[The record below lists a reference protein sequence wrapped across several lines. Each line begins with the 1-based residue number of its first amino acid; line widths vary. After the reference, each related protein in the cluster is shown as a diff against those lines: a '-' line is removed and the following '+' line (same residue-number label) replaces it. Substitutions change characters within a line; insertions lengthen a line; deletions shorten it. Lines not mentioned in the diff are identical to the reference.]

1 MVADKLRRKIQA
13 YGYAE
18 GILVTAS
25 FGVAELLDGDDIV
38 KLVLR
43 ADKGLY
49 EAKRKGKNR
58 VEAFSGSVDLK

>member
-58 VEAFSGSVDLK
+58 VEAFSDSVDLK